1 MMPTGRELKTGADL
15 VAAIQERARVS
26 GVRPSEVAA
35 ALAQYP
41 QQWLKQTAAARRPK
55 PETIERV
62 RALLEGRP
70 VPPPIGVNRAPD
82 ARLTVA
88 EQIVEEV
95 RVAGE
100 RRAAA
105 RSIQTVSPHTVIELA
120 RPAPPIAA
128 TTPTDRRPFALSRE
142 PCPRCA
148 VRGDLG
154 CAHQRPFD
162 PEAL

>member
-1 MMPTGRELKTGADL
+1 MTPGTRELKTGADL
-15 VAAIQERARVS
+15 VAAIQERARAS

-82 ARLTVA
+82 QQPML
-88 EQIVEEV
+88 VEEIADEV
-95 RVAGE
+95 RIAAE

-105 RSIQTVSPHTVIELA
+105 RSIQTVSPANVIELA

-128 TTPTDRRPFALSRE
+128 ATPTDRRPFALSRE
-142 PCPRCA
+142 SCPRCA

-154 CAHQRPFD
+154 CSHQRPFD